1 MRSLKRLF
9 LCAVVAGSLS
19 ARRGLGAQ
27 ELGGGVALKE
37 NLDLPFNA
45 VGKSGE
51 EEEEEAPEIVV
62 LYGQAFE
69 GDGFVFLGE
78 GTT

>member
-1 MRSLKRLF
+1 MGFLKLLF
-9 LCAVVAGSLS
+9 LCAAVAGSLS
-19 ARRGLGAQ
+19 AGVDLRAQ
-27 ELGGGVALKE
+27 ETGGGSALKE
-37 NLDLPFNA
+37 NLDLPFDA
-45 VGKSGE
+45 VSRIG
-51 EEEEEAPEIVV
+51 EEEEEAPEIVL